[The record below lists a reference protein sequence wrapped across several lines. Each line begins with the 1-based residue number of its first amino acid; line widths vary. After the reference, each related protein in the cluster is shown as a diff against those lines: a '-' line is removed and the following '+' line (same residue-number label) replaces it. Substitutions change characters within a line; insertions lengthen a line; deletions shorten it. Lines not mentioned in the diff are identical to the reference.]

1 MRFGFLD
8 HDHFD
13 MNQSKIIVIESQSLK
28 RDAGGAWKRPLFFER
43 RASRAEGTECPWQT
57 RSQDLRG

>member
-8 HDHFD
+8 HDDFEL
-13 MNQSKIIVIESQSLK
+13 NQSKIIVVESPSLK
-28 RDAGGAWKRPLFFER
+28 WDAGGGWKRPLSAER
-43 RASRAEGTECPWQT
+43 CASHADGTECPWQT